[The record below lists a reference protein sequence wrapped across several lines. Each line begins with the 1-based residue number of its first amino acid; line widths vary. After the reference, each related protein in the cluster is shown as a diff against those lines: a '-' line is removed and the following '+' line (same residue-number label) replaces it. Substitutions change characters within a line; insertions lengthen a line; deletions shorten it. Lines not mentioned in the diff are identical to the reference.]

1 MECLR
6 NTVSGRH
13 PDSHQ
18 DGIGVTHTDHVCR
31 WTRSGMPLPITADD
45 FGDMES
51 IKSILTP
58 EEIVRFY
65 VMCTRHLY
73 HPVDIHTPAC
83 DCV

>member
-1 MECLR
+1 
-6 NTVSGRH
+6 
-13 PDSHQ
+13 
-18 DGIGVTHTDHVCR
+18 
-31 WTRSGMPLPITADD
+31 MPLPITADD

-51 IKSILTP
+51 IKRILTP